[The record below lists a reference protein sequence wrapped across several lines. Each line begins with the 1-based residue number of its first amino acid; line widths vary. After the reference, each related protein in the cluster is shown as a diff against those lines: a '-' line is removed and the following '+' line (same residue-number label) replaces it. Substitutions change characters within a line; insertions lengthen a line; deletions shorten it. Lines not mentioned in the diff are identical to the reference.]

1 MRVFGLA
8 CAGLAGLI
16 AGAPI
21 ASAMAACASDEEVAA
36 FVQAHVAKELTKAL
50 GAGGSME
57 DAVCT
62 QGKVRAA
69 MSEQLGPVIGYKAGL
84 TSSATQEKF
93 GAAEPVYGVLYRD
106 MMLENP
112 ATVPAD
118 FGARPLFEAD
128 LILVVGDA
136 GINEATTPEEAI
148 RHISA
153 VRPFIELPDLMYA
166 EGEPMTG
173 ETLTA
178 MGVAPR
184 MGVLGEPV
192 PVDDPDAMLKTLAEM
207 SVTIENARGE
217 VLAEAP
223 GSVVLGNPV
232 NSVLWLVSK
241 GIEFQP
247 GDLVSVGSIGPLL
260 PPAKAEGA
268 ATVIYKGLGDN
279 ATVKVT
285 FE

>member
-1 MRVFGLA
+1 MRIVGLV
-8 CAGLAGLI
+8 CAGVLAGAWVPPAL
-16 AGAPI
+16 AE
-21 ASAMAACASDEEVAA
+21 CASDEEVAA
-36 FVQAHVAKELTKAL
+36 FVESFTNKTPAKAL
-50 GAGGSME
+50 GVDGSME

-62 QGKVRAA
+62 QNKLRAV
-69 MSEQLGPVIGYKAGL
+69 MEQKLGPVIGYKAGL
-84 TSSATQEKF
+84 TTPATQEKF
-93 GAAEPVYGVLYRD
+93 GVHEPVHGVLYRD
-106 MMLENP
+106 MMLDSP
-112 ATVPAD
+112 AKVPQD
-118 FGARPLFEAD
+118 FGARPLFEGD
-128 LILVVGDA
+128 LILVIGDE
-136 GINEATTPEEAI
+136 GINQAKTPEEAI

-192 PVDDPDAMLKTLAEM
+192 PVEDPDAMLKTLAEM
-207 SVTIENARGE
+207 TVKVENARGE
-217 VLAEAP
+217 VLAEVP
-223 GSVVLGNPV
+223 GSVVMGNPV
-232 NSVLWLVSK
+232 NSVIWLASK
-241 GIEFQP
+241 GIEFKP

-268 ATVIYKGLGDN
+268 ATVTYQGLGDD
-279 ATVKVT
+279 ASVHVT

>member
-1 MRVFGLA
+1 MKNVGLI
-8 CAGLAGLI
+8 CAGLV

-21 ASAMAACASDEEVAA
+21 VSAMAECASDEEVAA
-36 FVQAHVAKELTKAL
+36 FVEAHANREPAKAL

-69 MSEQLGPVIGYKAGL
+69 LSEKLGPVIGYKAGL
-84 TSSATQEKF
+84 TAPATQERF
-93 GAAEPVYGVLYRD
+93 GVGEPVYGVLYRD

-128 LILVVGDA
+128 LILVIGDA
-136 GINEATTPEEAI
+136 AINEATTPEEAI
-148 RHISA
+148 RHISE
-153 VRPFIELPDLMYA
+153 VRPFVELPDLMYA

-184 MGVLGEPV
+184 MGVLGAPI
-192 PVDDPDAMLKTLAEM
+192 PVDDPDAMLKTLADM
-207 SVTIENARGE
+207 TVKVENARGE

-223 GSVVLGNPV
+223 GNVVLGNPV
-232 NSVLWLVSK
+232 NSVLWLASK
-241 GIEFQP
+241 GIEFKP
-247 GDLVSVGSIGPLL
+247 GDMVSVGSIGPLL
-260 PPAKAEGA
+260 PPEKAEGA
-268 ATVIYKGLGDN
+268 ATVTYQGLGND
-279 ATVKVT
+279 ATVHVT

>member
-1 MRVFGLA
+1 MKLLA
-8 CAGLAGLI
+8 LVCACVLAGVPTLD
-16 AGAPI
+16 AL
-21 ASAMAACASDEEVAA
+21 AACASDDEVAA
-36 FVQAHVAKELTKAL
+36 FMAAYDARTPARAL

-57 DAVCT
+57 DALCT
-62 QGKVRAA
+62 QEKLRAA
-69 MSEQLGPVIGYKAGL
+69 MEQRLGPVIGYKAGL
-84 TSSATQEKF
+84 TSKASQERF
-93 GAAEPVYGVLYRD
+93 GASEPVLGVLYRD
-106 MMLENP
+106 MMLESP

-153 VRPFIELPDLMYA
+153 VRPFIELPDIMLA
-166 EGEPMTG
+166 EGEPINA

-178 MGVAPR
+178 IGVAPR
-184 MGVLGEPV
+184 LGVLGDPV
-192 PVDDPDAMLKTLAEM
+192 PVEDPDAMLKALGEM
-207 SVTIENARGE
+207 AVRIENARGE

-232 NSVLWLVSK
+232 NSVLWLMSK
-241 GIEFQP
+241 GIELRP

-260 PPAKAEGA
+260 PPLKAEGA
-268 ATVIYKGLGDN
+268 ATVTYQGLGDD
-279 ATVKVT
+279 ARARVT

>member
-1 MRVFGLA
+1 MKVL
-8 CAGLAGLI
+8 GLI
-16 AGAPI
+16 SAGVLAAAPMG
-21 ASAMAACASDEEVAA
+21 SALAACASDEEVAA
-36 FVQAHVAKELTKAL
+36 FVESHGAKTPAKAL

-62 QGKVRAA
+62 QGKLRTAL
-69 MSEQLGPVIGYKAGL
+69 EQELGPVIGYKAGL
-84 TSSATQEKF
+84 TAKATQERF
-93 GAAEPVYGVLYRD
+93 GASEPVYGVLYRD

-118 FGARPLFEAD
+118 FGVRPLFEAD
-128 LILVVGDA
+128 LILVIGDA
-136 GINEATTPEEAI
+136 AINEATTPEEAI
-148 RHISA
+148 RHISE
-153 VRPFIELPDLMYA
+153 VRPFVELPDLMLA

-184 MGVLGEPV
+184 LGVLGDPV
-192 PVDDPDAMLKTLAEM
+192 PVEDAQAMLKTLADM
-207 SVTIENARGE
+207 TVRVENARGE

-232 NSVLWLVSK
+232 NSVLWLASK
-241 GIEFQP
+241 GIEFRP
-247 GDLVSVGSIGPLL
+247 GDMVSVGSIGPLL
-260 PPAKAEGA
+260 PPEKAEGA
-268 ATVIYKGLGDN
+268 ATVTYEGLGDDE
-279 ATVKVT
+279 TVKVT